1 MIDLYTFGTPNGHK
15 VSIML
20 EELGL
25 PYTVHSINITKNEQ
39 FGEAFLKISPN
50 NKIPAIVDRDNDT
63 SVFES
68 VAILMYLAEKTGKFL
83 PKELSAKYNVIQWCL
98 FQAASVGPMF
108 GQFGHFK
115 VYAKEQVPYALERY
129 GTESK
134 RIFGV
139 MDKQLAKNPYLAG
152 KEYTIA
158 DIATWPWVSG
168 YQTFYK
174 QPLEGCPNVERW
186 FNEIGKREA
195 VIKGKNIPPR

>member
-1 MIDLYTFGTPNGHK
+1 MIDLYTFGTPNGYK

-25 PYTVHSINITKNEQ
+25 PYTVHTINITKNEQ

-63 SVFES
+63 SIFES

-115 VYAKEQVPYALERY
+115 VYAKETVPYAIERY

-134 RIFGV
+134 RILGV
-139 MDKQLAKNPYLAG
+139 MEKQLAKNAYLAG

-158 DIATWPWVSG
+158 DNASRPWQGS
-168 YQTFYK
+168 
-174 QPLEGCPNVERW
+174 
-186 FNEIGKREA
+186 
-195 VIKGKNIPPR
+195 